1 MGTVTAGQIIDKAVI
16 QLIDISGVRWT
27 RAELLKWLNDGLRQI
42 VLMQP
47 NAMNTPGAVKLV
59 AGTRQLLPTGGWMLL
74 GVYRNMGTT
83 GSTPGR
89 AVRIISR
96 ELLDAFNP
104 DWHTDTASAITKN
117 YIYDLQDQT
126 AYYVYPPSTGTNYIE
141 INYSLQPTDLTSESQ
156 AIPMFDVYQGPLLDY
171 IMFRACTKDAEY
183 AAGVTLGQLYLT
195 TFTSSTNVKA
205 QSETVGSPEL
215 GLLPRNPTMP
225 GSIS

>member
-1 MGTVTAGQIIDKAVI
+1 MGTVTAGAIIDKAVI

-47 NAMNTPGAVKLV
+47 NAMNTPGAVQLV

-83 GSTPGR
+83 GTTPGR

-96 ELLDAFNP
+96 ELLDSFNP
-104 DWHTDTASAITKN
+104 SWHTATQSTITTN

-126 AYYVYPPSTGTNYIE
+126 AYYVYPPSTGTNYLE

-183 AAGVTLGQLYLT
+183 AAGVALGQLYLT